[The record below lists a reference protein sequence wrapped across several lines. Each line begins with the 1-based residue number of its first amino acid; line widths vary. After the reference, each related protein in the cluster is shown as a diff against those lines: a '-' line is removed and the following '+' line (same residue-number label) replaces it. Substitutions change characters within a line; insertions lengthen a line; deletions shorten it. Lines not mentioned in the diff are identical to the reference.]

1 MHLHPKQLLV
11 AAAVAAVLLAVLLT
25 LPQSYLPYNQRVLS
39 SPAPGQQQ
47 DGPLSQVGAPKNT
60 RPSGLKL
67 PQDQHQQQHKQAA
80 GDGAASGTSQ
90 GQPGLEGRTPAALLV
105 VDVQQCFLPGGAL
118 PTQGGHDIIPHI
130 NHLRQQGEFDL
141 VVFTQDWHPAGHV
154 SFASTWQR
162 AAELRRRMEQQQQQQ
177 LDGGAASEEAG
188 GERWLLP
195 PGPTWLRGDGGKPQ
209 QQLDSTTEGNGPQ
222 PQDSL
227 RLVYS
232 ADGKLCNLTWMYPQ
246 LSVACAAAGAAE
258 APGAPALGGSSHVAP
273 AAPQGRHT
281 VQQVLWPDHCVQGRS
296 QAQLHSDL
304 LRLST
309 DVVLRKGSLPHLDAY
324 SAFYD
329 NGHVQATDLTE
340 LLRQAGMQQVFV
352 VGVALDYCVLYTALD
367 AVKSGFQVV
376 LVVEATAAVSEEGR
390 VHALE
395 QLQQAG
401 VQLAG
406 TVAEALRRRHT
417 TCSVASH

>member
-11 AAAVAAVLLAVLLT
+11 TAAVAAVLLAVLLT
-25 LPQSYLPYNQRVLS
+25 LPQSYLPYNQRVLN

-47 DGPLSQVGAPKNT
+47 DGPLSQVEAPENT

-80 GDGAASGTSQ
+80 GDGATSGTSQ

-130 NHLRQQGEFDL
+130 NQLRQQGGFDL

-162 AAELRRRMEQQQQQQ
+162 AAELRRHMKQQQQQQQQQ
-177 LDGGAASEEAG
+177 LDGAVASEEEG
-188 GERWLLP
+188 GERWP
-195 PGPTWLRGDGGKPQ
+195 SWLRGDGGKPQ
-209 QQLDSTTEGNGPQ
+209 QQLDSITEGDGPQ
-222 PQDSL
+222 PQDRL
-227 RLVYS
+227 QLVYT
-232 ADGKLCNLTWMYPQ
+232 ADGQLCNLTWMYPQ
-246 LSVACAAAGAAE
+246 HSVACAAAGAAE
-258 APGAPALGGSSHVAP
+258 PPGAPALDDSSQVAP
-273 AAPQGRHT
+273 AAPQGCHT
-281 VQQVLWPDHCVQGRS
+281 VQQVLWPDHCIQGTT

-309 DVVLRKGSLPHLDAY
+309 DVVLRKGSLLHLDAY
-324 SAFYD
+324 SAFFD

-390 VHALE
+390 AHALE